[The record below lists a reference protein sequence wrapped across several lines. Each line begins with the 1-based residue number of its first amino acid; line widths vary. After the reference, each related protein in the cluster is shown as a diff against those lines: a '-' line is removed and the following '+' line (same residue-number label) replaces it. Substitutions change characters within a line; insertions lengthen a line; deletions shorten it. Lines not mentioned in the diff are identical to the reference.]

1 MGFGFMANGRARD
14 LDGMLV
20 ALVGGSGFLGTHIAQ
35 ELLARG
41 ARLRV
46 CSRHPERAFRLKPL
60 GGLGQTQFVAVDVLK
75 PQTVAKALV
84 GVDAVVNLVGAFAG
98 DLDSLQ
104 GAGVARVAEAAKAA
118 GAVAFVHVSALGA
131 DAASDVAYARTK
143 AEGEAA
149 VLGAF
154 PAATILRPSI
164 LFGEDDKFLNMF
176 GALMAKL
183 PVLPVFGPEAK
194 LQPVFVDDAAEAVA
208 NVLAAPAAHA
218 GKTYELAG
226 PEVVT
231 MGELNRRIAKAADRS
246 PVLAELPDAV
256 SGLIAAATGWLP
268 GAPITTDQWKL
279 LVAGNVA
286 GGVLPGIEALGVS
299 PRPMGLFLD
308 RWMTRYRKFGRFGVK
323 AKAA

>member
-1 MGFGFMANGRARD
+1 MAQGMTRD

-20 ALVGGSGFLGTHIAQ
+20 ALVGGTGFFGKHLAQ

-46 CSRHPERAFRLKPL
+46 CSRHPERAFRVKTL
-60 GGLGQTQFVAVDVLK
+60 GGLGQTQLVAVDVLK
-75 PQTVAKALV
+75 PHTVAAALT

-98 DLDSLQ
+98 NLDGLQ
-104 GAGVARVAEAAKAA
+104 GSGVGALAKAA
-118 GAVAFVHVSALGA
+118 KDAGATAFVHVSALGA

-143 AEGEAA
+143 AEGEVA
-149 VLGAF
+149 VLAAF
-154 PAATILRPSI
+154 PTATVVRPSI
-164 LFGEDDKFLNMF
+164 LFGEDDNFLNMF
-176 GALMAKL
+176 GGLVSSL
-183 PVLPVFGPEAK
+183 PVLPVFGPDAK

-208 NVLAAPAAHA
+208 SALADPLAHG

-231 MGELNRRIAKAADRS
+231 MGELNRRIAKAAGRS
-246 PVLAELPDAV
+246 PVFAELPDAV
-256 SGLIAAATGWLP
+256 SAAIAALTGWLP

-279 LVAGNVA
+279 LAAGNVA
-286 GGVLPGIEALGVS
+286 TGTLPGIEALGVT
-299 PRPMGLFLD
+299 PRPLGLFLD

-323 AKAA
+323 AKTV

>member
-1 MGFGFMANGRARD
+1 MTQGRTRD

-20 ALVGGSGFLGTHIAQ
+20 ALIGGTGFFGTHLAQ

-46 CSRHPERAFRLKPL
+46 CSRHPERAFRVKPL
-60 GGLGQTQFVAVDVLK
+60 GGLGQTQFVAVDVRK
-75 PQTVAKALV
+75 PHTVAVALT

-98 DLDSLQ
+98 DLDGLQ
-104 GAGVARVAEAAKAA
+104 GSGVHRLAQAAKEA
-118 GAVAFVHVSALGA
+118 GARAFVHVSALGA
-131 DAASDVAYARTK
+131 NAASDVPYARTK

-149 VLGAF
+149 VLAAF
-154 PAATILRPSI
+154 PTATIVRPSI

-176 GALMAKL
+176 GGLVSTF

-194 LQPVFVDDAAEAVA
+194 LQPVFVDDAAEAVGNA
-208 NVLAAPAAHA
+208 LADTGAHG

-231 MGELNRRIAKAADRS
+231 MGELNRRIAKSAGRS
-246 PVLAELPDAV
+246 PVLVELPDAV
-256 SGLIAAATGWLP
+256 SGAIAALTGWLP
-268 GAPITTDQWKL
+268 GAPITSDQWKL
-279 LVAGNVA
+279 LAAGNVA
-286 GGVLPGIEALGVS
+286 SGTLPGIEALGVS

-308 RWMTRYRKFGRFGVK
+308 RWMTRYRKFGRFGVR
-323 AKAA
+323 AKTA